1 MRPLLIY
8 VRICVCLW
16 ACVGLCGPVCM
27 QTRAL
32 PPGSNSGLTY
42 VVKLLCQQSSKPPL
56 SVRSRW
62 GELCTTARLVVPPSL
77 WHAAITHIRGESA
90 ERDDAWG
97 GRVVAACTLAAC
109 RSPHSASLWRRLVA
123 ACLSGARWCLTQAL
137 FAHDTACAEDPVVVV
152 YHVSPAGVLT
162 LLPIALLWEFPRL
175 WFWAKLVST
184 EGVVAAFSFACAAGC
199 IAYLMLLAEVK
210 LLHETSSLSLSV
222 GGALCAAPEL
232 FAGVAL
238 DVPFLDP
245 VGTLGDASWW
255 EQYGFKGTISE
266 EKMRRFEPSRRAVK

>member
-1 MRPLLIY
+1 VRPLLIY

-27 QTRAL
+27 QARAL

-42 VVKLLCQQSSKPPL
+42 VLKLLCQQSSKPPL

-123 ACLSGARWCLTQAL
+123 ACLRHGSLHQASARAVDGTRCCPYSAVLHKEVRTRVGVWVCLWLGVAVRCAFSWTWDVGRQAW
-137 FAHDTACAEDPVVVV
+137 
-152 YHVSPAGVLT
+152 GV
-162 LLPIALLWEFPRL
+162 
-175 WFWAKLVST
+175 AKLVAKRGDET
-184 EGVVAAFSFACAAGC
+184 PTALVVEA
-199 IAYLMLLAEVK
+199 IRLLGKTTVEWW
-210 LLHETSSLSLSV
+210 
-222 GGALCAAPEL
+222 GARIPR
-232 FAGVAL
+232 
-238 DVPFLDP
+238 D
-245 VGTLGDASWW
+245 
-255 EQYGFKGTISE
+255 
-266 EKMRRFEPSRRAVK
+266 